1 MALFA
6 RKKKTAGPPEP
17 DEVVVDQLPTPPEL
31 NESGLRSMEDHRDY
45 LLSLVEPLPAF
56 AHSLI
61 DAMGLSS
68 CEDIESDVDLPGFDN
83 SAMDGYAVHAAD
95 TDGADDQEPVVMKVV
110 GEVAAGNT
118 ERQSVDPHTA
128 MKIMTGA
135 PLPLGADSIVPYE
148 STDRGAEEVQIFRS
162 ARAGQHVRRRGD
174 DITVGDEMLVKGQE
188 IHARTV
194 GMLAGIGIDALLVR
208 PRPRVVVI
216 STGSELIPPGHKLTE
231 TGQIYDSNS
240 FLLAAAAK
248 AAGAQVYRVGLV
260 PDDADKIKETISD
273 QLLRADLILSTG
285 GVSQGDYD
293 LVKSVMPELGLTDFC
308 QVAMQPG
315 KPQGFGLIGPDKVPM
330 IMLPGNPVS
339 AFVSFQAFVRPVIRK
354 MMGAEPVLRPEA
366 RAISSRLVRST
377 LGKKQ
382 FIRAVATTDPSG
394 RRSVEPVGGHGSHLL
409 GDLSRS
415 NALIIMDEDQELAA
429 AGDPVTVWLLNDDE

>member
-6 RKKKTAGPPEP
+6 RKKKVAETPEP
-17 DEVVVDQLPTPPEL
+17 DEVVEQLPAPPPL
-31 NESGLRSMEDHRDY
+31 NESGMRRMEDHRDY

-68 CEDIESDVDLPGFDN
+68 CEDIESDIDLPGFDN

-95 TDGADDQEPVVMKVV
+95 TAGADAQAPVVMEVL
-110 GEVAAGNT
+110 GEVAAGDT
-118 ERQSVDPHTA
+118 ERHTVPPGA
-128 MKIMTGA
+128 VIKIMTGA
-135 PLPLGADSIVPYE
+135 PMPLGADAVVPYE
-148 STDRGAEEVQIFRS
+148 STDRGSTDVQIFRP
-162 ARAGQHVRRRGD
+162 AEAGQHVRRQGD
-174 DITVGDEMLVKGQE
+174 DIRVGDEILATGQE

-194 GMLAGIGIDALLVR
+194 GVLAGIGIDAVLVR

-216 STGSELIPPGHKLTE
+216 STGSELVPPGHKLTD

-248 AAGAQVYRVGLV
+248 AEGAQVYRVGLV
-260 PDDADKIKETISD
+260 PDDPDKIRETISD

-308 QVAMQPG
+308 EVAMQPG
-315 KPQGFGLIGPDKVPM
+315 KPQGFGLIGEDKVPM
-330 IMLPGNPVS
+330 VMLPGNPVS
-339 AFVSFQAFVRPVIRK
+339 AFVSFQAFVRPLLRK
-354 MMGAEPVLRPEA
+354 MMGAEPILRPEVT
-366 RAISSRLVRST
+366 AISSRVVRSSR
-377 LGKKQ
+377 GKRQ
-382 FIRAVATTDPSG
+382 FIRAVATLDVSG
-394 RRSVEPVGGHGSHLL
+394 QRSVEPIGGHGSHLL

-415 NALIIMDEDQELAA
+415 NALIIMGEEEELVA
-429 AGDPVTVWLLNDDE
+429 AGDPVSVWLLNDHE

>member
-6 RKKKTAGPPEP
+6 RKKKTDETPEP
-17 DEVVVDQLPTPPEL
+17 EEVSEQLPTPPEL
-31 NESGLRSMEDHRDY
+31 NESGMRRMEDHRDY

-68 CEDIESDVDLPGFDN
+68 CEDIESDIDLPGFDN

-95 TDGADDQEPVVMKVV
+95 TAEADAQDPVVMEVL
-110 GEVAAGNT
+110 GEVAAGDT
-118 ERQSVDPHTA
+118 ERQTVPPGA
-128 MKIMTGA
+128 VLKIMTGA
-135 PLPLGADSIVPYE
+135 PLPKGADAVVPYE
-148 STDRGAEEVQIFRS
+148 STDRGASQVQLFRP
-162 ARAGQHVRRRGD
+162 AGAGQHVRRQGD
-174 DITVGDEMLVKGQE
+174 DISVGDAMLNTGQE

-194 GMLAGIGIDALLVR
+194 GMLAGIGIDSVLVR

-216 STGSELIPPGHKLTE
+216 STGSELVPPGAKLTD

-248 AAGAQVYRVGLV
+248 AEGAQVYRVGLV
-260 PDDADKIKETISD
+260 PDDSDKIKETISD
-273 QLLRADLILSTG
+273 QLLRADLILTTG

-308 QVAMQPG
+308 EVAMQPG
-315 KPQGFGLIGPDKVPM
+315 KPQGFGLIGEDKVPM

-354 MMGAEPVLRPEA
+354 MMGAEPVLRRET
-366 RAISSRLVRST
+366 RAISSRLVRSA

-394 RRSVEPVGGHGSHLL
+394 RRSVEPIGGHGSHLL

-415 NALIIMDEDQELAA
+415 NALIIMDEDEELAA
-429 AGDPVTVWLLNDDE
+429 AGDPVTVWLLNDHE